1 MQLEVATGTR
11 AWIAERARRLP
22 RDAALLA
29 GLRPL
34 GATWW
39 RRSARAQDLER
50 LARARTPLVV
60 FLHGGDIDGLGS
72 VEPLLVPPPRRE
84 PHALGFVIVHRAPPE
99 RGTRDDGPV
108 RSFLCSTDFYR
119 DVHRQAFADERSAFR
134 VAKAVLGRCSGWV
147 GLHALQWPLPPTAT
161 SRSLWGTPARADAAP
176 VTWLIVHR
184 GDPAWLDATLRHV
197 RVGCGGRDVVW
208 VCLDEPRSRS
218 HDDLVAAHPNVHFWR
233 GAPSGLG
240 PYVARHLLGSA
251 ALTRLLVFQ
260 DSDDLPMRNRR
271 RELVQ
276 ALDRSGAGMVG
287 SHELRVDD
295 QREKVIAIRFPL
307 DVSAA
312 LEQATQHPLMHPT
325 SIVRVDAFR
334 RSGGFST
341 ARRFGADLQFL
352 LRAHFSMRIRN
363 VDAFLYLRWKR
374 PGSLT
379 TSPGSGLGEPERV
392 ALAQRWKDD
401 FVGVRRGTLRLQ
413 ACSLAAEHREDL
425 HRVRLVYL
433 GSGLRR

>member
-1 MQLEVATGTR
+1 
-11 AWIAERARRLP
+11 
-22 RDAALLA
+22 
-29 GLRPL
+29 
-34 GATWW
+34 
-39 RRSARAQDLER
+39 

-60 FLHGGDIDGLGS
+60 FLHGGDVDGLGP

-84 PHALGFVIVHRAPPE
+84 PQALGFVIVHRAPPE

-119 DVHRQAFADERSAFR
+119 DIHRQAFADERSAFR
-134 VAKAVLGRCSGWV
+134 AAKAVLGRCSGWV
-147 GLHALQWPLPPTAT
+147 GLHALQWPVPRTAT
-161 SRSLWGTPARADAAP
+161 SRLWGTPARADAAP

-218 HDDLVAAHPNVHFWR
+218 HDDLVAAHPHVHFWR

-276 ALDRSGAGMVG
+276 ALTGREPTWSDRTSCASTTGAQG
-287 SHELRVDD
+287 HRHPIPARR
-295 QREKVIAIRFPL
+295 QRGARTG
-307 DVSAA
+307 D
-312 LEQATQHPLMHPT
+312 QHPLLHPT
-325 SIVRVDAFR
+325 SVVRVDAFR

-379 TSPGSGLGEPERV
+379 TSPGTGLGEPERA
-392 ALAQRWKDD
+392 ALARRWKDD
-401 FVGVRRGTLRLQ
+401 FVDARRGTRHLQ
-413 ACSLAAEHREDL
+413 ASSLAAEHREDL

-433 GSGLRR
+433 GSGFAPLAASPAPMRSAGWSSASLRALVRAR